1 VRVFVSHG
9 SGDAWVAQQMA
20 RCIGD
25 QGAMA
30 FLDVN
35 DVETGDDFKRRIKA
49 EIARSDELVAL
60 LTPVSR
66 RRSWLWAEIGAAW
79 ILEKRIVAI
88 TYGLTRAELEA
99 DGGMAVLEDRHF
111 RELNVFDTYLYE
123 LHERVTDG

>member
-1 VRVFVSHG
+1 
-9 SGDAWVAQQMA
+9 MA